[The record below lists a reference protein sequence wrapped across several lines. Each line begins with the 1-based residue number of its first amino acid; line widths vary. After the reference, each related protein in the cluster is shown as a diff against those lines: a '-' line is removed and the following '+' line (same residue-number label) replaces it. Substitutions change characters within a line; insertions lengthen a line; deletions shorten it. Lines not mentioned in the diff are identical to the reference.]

1 MNTWLVIGVI
11 FGSVS
16 LVGILTLIFKG
27 FFSKIKQYVTT
38 IGVSFVLSLICIH
51 ILPELFANPKLSS
64 IDNSNLGAYLL
75 VGFLIQI
82 ILELFSKGIEH
93 GHVHGHEQNHERGTN
108 ITKKVIYTLFFGL
121 CVHAFIEGIP
131 LFILEETQHNSH
143 THAHASQGALSTVF
157 FWAIVSHKIPV
168 AIVLMLFFISAKIK
182 KSTTLILFFTFAF
195 MTPLGGLTGTFLQEQ
210 NWFDSLSVN
219 LLAITSG
226 MLLHITTLLIFEEYH
241 QNKDKVKNIFLIIGG
256 ILLGLLIFS

>member
-1 MNTWLVIGVI
+1 MNTWLVIGVL

-16 LVGILTLIFKG
+16 IVGVLTLIFES

-51 ILPELFANPKLSS
+51 ILPELFANDAP
-64 IDNSNLGAYLL
+64 NLGVYLL

-82 ILELFSKGIEH
+82 ILELFSRGVEH
-93 GHVHGHEQNHERGTN
+93 GHVHGHEHHDHEGGLVITN
-108 ITKKVIYTLFFGL
+108 KVIYTLFFGL

-131 LFILEETQHNSH
+131 LFILEEVHHHGH
-143 THAHASQGALSTVF
+143 THAHASQGAFSTVF
-157 FWAIVSHKIPV
+157 FWAIVSHKVPV

-182 KSTTLILFFTFAF
+182 KSTALILFFIFAF
-195 MTPLGGLTGTFLQEQ
+195 MSPLGGLVGTYLQDQ
-210 NWFDSLSVN
+210 NWFESLSIN

-241 QNKDKVKNIFLIIGG
+241 ENKDKVKNIFLIIGG
-256 ILLGLLIFS
+256 ILLGLIIFS

>member
-1 MNTWLVIGVI
+1 MNTWLVISVL
-11 FGSVS
+11 FGSVFIT
-16 LVGILTLIFKG
+16 GIMTLLFES

-51 ILPELFANPKLSS
+51 ILPELFVNNTP
-64 IDNSNLGAYLL
+64 NLGIYLL
-75 VGFLIQI
+75 FGFLIQI
-82 ILELFSKGIEH
+82 ILELFSRGVEH
-93 GHVHGHEQNHERGTN
+93 GHVHGHEPQYSHNHKEGAEITN
-108 ITKKVIYTLFFGL
+108 KVIYTLFFGL

-131 LFILEETQHNSH
+131 LFIIEDAQHHGH
-143 THAHASQGALSTVF
+143 THIHSTQDAFSSVF

-182 KSTTLILFFTFAF
+182 KSTVLVLFFIFAF
-195 MTPLGGLTGTFLQEQ
+195 MSPLGGLAGASLQDQ
-210 NWFDSLSVN
+210 NWFNFLSVN

-241 QNKDKVKNIFLIIGG
+241 NNKDKVKNIFLIIGG
-256 ILLGLLIFS
+256 ILLGLIIFS

>member
-1 MNTWLVIGVI
+1 MNTWLVIGVL

-16 LVGILTLIFKG
+16 MVGILTLIFES

-64 IDNSNLGAYLL
+64 IENTNVGVYLL
-75 VGFLIQI
+75 IGFLIQI
-82 ILELFSKGIEH
+82 ILELFSRGIEH
-93 GHVHGHEQNHERGTN
+93 GHVHGHEHNHEGGLEITN
-108 ITKKVIYTLFFGL
+108 KVIYTLFFGL

-131 LFILEETQHNSH
+131 LFILEEGHHHGH
-143 THAHASQGALSTVF
+143 THVNASQGFSAIF

-182 KSTTLILFFTFAF
+182 KSTAIILFFTFAF
-195 MTPLGGLTGTFLQEQ
+195 MTPLGGLVGTFLQDQ
-210 NWFDSLSVN
+210 NWFDSLSVK

-241 QNKDKVKNIFLIIGG
+241 HNKDKVKNILLIIGG
-256 ILLGLLIFS
+256 ILLGLIIFS

>member
-1 MNTWLVIGVI
+1 MNTWLVISVL

-16 LVGILTLIFKG
+16 IVGILTLIFES

-51 ILPELFANPKLSS
+51 ILPELFANNAP
-64 IDNSNLGAYLL
+64 NLGVYILI
-75 VGFLIQI
+75 GFLIQI
-82 ILELFSKGIEH
+82 ILELFSRGIEH
-93 GHVHGHEQNHERGTN
+93 GHVHGHEHNHEGGVAITN
-108 ITKKVIYTLFFGL
+108 KVIYTLFFGL
-121 CVHAFIEGIP
+121 CAHAFIEGIP
-131 LFILEETQHNSH
+131 LFILEEANHHGH
-143 THAHASQGALSTVF
+143 THAHATQGALSTKF
-157 FWAIVSHKIPV
+157 FWAIFSHKIPV

-182 KSTTLILFFTFAF
+182 KSTALILFFTFAF
-195 MTPLGGLTGTFLQEQ
+195 MTPLGGLTGTFLQDQ

-241 QNKDKVKNIFLIIGG
+241 NNKDKVKNIFLIIGG
-256 ILLGLLIFS
+256 ILLGLIIFS

>member
-1 MNTWLVIGVI
+1 MSTWLVIGVL

-16 LVGILTLIFKG
+16 IVGILTLIFES

-51 ILPELFANPKLSS
+51 ILPELFANTAP
-64 IDNSNLGAYLL
+64 NLGVYLL
-75 VGFLIQI
+75 IGFLIQI
-82 ILELFSKGIEH
+82 ILELFSRGVEH
-93 GHVHGHEQNHERGTN
+93 GHVHGHEHNHEGGLEITN
-108 ITKKVIYTLFFGL
+108 KVIYTLFFGL

-131 LFILEETQHNSH
+131 LFIIDEIHHHGH
-143 THAHASQGALSTVF
+143 THAHASQGAFSTVF
-157 FWAIVSHKIPV
+157 FWAIVSHKVPV

-182 KSTTLILFFTFAF
+182 KSTALILFFTFAF
-195 MTPLGGLTGTFLQEQ
+195 MTPLGGLTGTFLQDQ

-226 MLLHITTLLIFEEYH
+226 MLLHITTLLIVDEYH
-241 QNKDKVKNIFLIIGG
+241 NNKDKVKNIFLIIGG
-256 ILLGLLIFS
+256 ILLGLIIFS

>member
-1 MNTWLVIGVI
+1 MNTWLVIGVL

-16 LVGILTLIFKG
+16 IVGILTLIFES

-51 ILPELFANPKLSS
+51 ILPELFANTAP
-64 IDNSNLGAYLL
+64 NLGIYLL

-82 ILELFSKGIEH
+82 ILELFSRGVEH
-93 GHVHGHEQNHERGTN
+93 GHVHGHEHNHEGGLEITN
-108 ITKKVIYTLFFGL
+108 KVIYTLFFGL

-131 LFILEETQHNSH
+131 LFILEEAHHNGH
-143 THAHASQGALSTVF
+143 THSSQGVDPSVF
-157 FWAIVSHKIPV
+157 FWAIVSHKVPV

-195 MTPLGGLTGTFLQEQ
+195 MSPLGGLLGTFLQDQ

-241 QNKDKVKNIFLIIGG
+241 NNKDKVKNIFLIIGG
-256 ILLGLLIFS
+256 ILLGLIIFS

>member
-1 MNTWLVIGVI
+1 MNSWLVIGVL

-16 LVGILTLIFKG
+16 VVGILTLLFES

-51 ILPELFANPKLSS
+51 ILPELFANDSP
-64 IDNSNLGAYLL
+64 NLGVYLL

-82 ILELFSKGIEH
+82 ILELFSRGVEH
-93 GHVHGHEQNHERGTN
+93 GHVHGHEHHNHGDGLVITN
-108 ITKKVIYTLFFGL
+108 KVIYTLFFGL

-131 LFILEETQHNSH
+131 LFILEEVQHHGH
-143 THAHASQGALSTVF
+143 THAHASQGAFSTVF
-157 FWAIVSHKIPV
+157 FWAIVSHKVPV

-182 KSTTLILFFTFAF
+182 KSFALILFFIFAF
-195 MTPLGGLTGTFLQEQ
+195 MTPLGGLVGSFLQDQ
-210 NWFDSLSVN
+210 NWFEALSIN

-241 QNKDKVKNIFLIIGG
+241 NNKDKVKNIFLIIGG
-256 ILLGLLIFS
+256 ILLGLIIFN

>member
-1 MNTWLVIGVI
+1 MNTWLVIGVL

-16 LVGILTLIFKG
+16 IVGILTLIFES

-51 ILPELFANPKLSS
+51 ILPELFANNAP
-64 IDNSNLGAYLL
+64 NLGVYLL

-82 ILELFSKGIEH
+82 ILELFSRGVEH
-93 GHVHGHEQNHERGTN
+93 GHVHGHEHNHEGGLAITN
-108 ITKKVIYTLFFGL
+108 KVIYTLFFGL

-131 LFILEETQHNSH
+131 LFIIEETHHEGH
-143 THAHASQGALSTVF
+143 THAHATQGAFSTVF

-182 KSTTLILFFTFAF
+182 KSTALILFFTFAF
-195 MTPLGGLTGTFLQEQ
+195 MSPLGGLTGIFLQDQ
-210 NWFDSLSVN
+210 NWFDSLSIN
-219 LLAITSG
+219 LLAITTG

-241 QNKDKVKNIFLIIGG
+241 NNKDKIKNIFLIIGG
-256 ILLGLLIFS
+256 IILGLIIFS

>member
-1 MNTWLVIGVI
+1 MNTWFTISVL
-11 FGSVS
+11 FGSVFI
-16 LVGILTLIFKG
+16 VGILTLLFES

-51 ILPELFANPKLSS
+51 ILPELFANTAP
-64 IDNSNLGAYLL
+64 NLGIYLL

-82 ILELFSKGIEH
+82 ILELFSRGVEH
-93 GHVHGHEQNHERGTN
+93 GHVHVHEQEHSHKKGAE

-131 LFILEETQHNSH
+131 LFIIESAQHH
-143 THAHASQGALSTVF
+143 GHGHIHAAQDAFSSVF
-157 FWAIVSHKIPV
+157 FWAILSHKIPV

-182 KSTTLILFFTFAF
+182 KSIALILFLTFAF
-195 MTPLGGLTGTFLQEQ
+195 MSPLGGLAGAFLQDQ
-210 NWFDSLSVN
+210 NWFNFLSAN

-241 QNKDKVKNIFLIIGG
+241 NNKDKVKNISLIIGG
-256 ILLGLLIFS
+256 IILGLIIFS

>member
-1 MNTWLVIGVI
+1 MNTWLVIGVL

-16 LVGILTLIFKG
+16 IVGILTLIFES

-51 ILPELFANPKLSS
+51 ILPELFANTAP
-64 IDNSNLGAYLL
+64 NLGVYLL
-75 VGFLIQI
+75 IGFLIQI
-82 ILELFSKGIEH
+82 ILELFSRGVEH
-93 GHVHGHEQNHERGTN
+93 GHVHGHDHNHEGGLEITN
-108 ITKKVIYTLFFGL
+108 KVIYTLFFGL

-131 LFILEETQHNSH
+131 LFIIEEADHHGH
-143 THAHASQGALSTVF
+143 THAHASQGAFSTVF
-157 FWAIVSHKIPV
+157 FWAIVSHKVPV

-182 KSTTLILFFTFAF
+182 KSTALILFFTFAF
-195 MTPLGGLTGTFLQEQ
+195 MTPLGGLTGTFLQDQ

-241 QNKDKVKNIFLIIGG
+241 NNKDKVKNIFLIIGG
-256 ILLGLLIFS
+256 ILLGLIIFS

>member
-1 MNTWLVIGVI
+1 MNTWLVIGVL

-16 LVGILTLIFKG
+16 IVGILTLMFES

-51 ILPELFANPKLSS
+51 ILPELFANTAP
-64 IDNSNLGAYLL
+64 NLGVYLL
-75 VGFLIQI
+75 IGFLIQI
-82 ILELFSKGIEH
+82 ILELFSRGVEH
-93 GHVHGHEQNHERGTN
+93 GHVHGHDHNHEGGLEITN
-108 ITKKVIYTLFFGL
+108 KVIYTLFFGL

-131 LFILEETQHNSH
+131 LFIIEGAHHHGH
-143 THAHASQGALSTVF
+143 THAHASQGFSAIF

-182 KSTTLILFFTFAF
+182 KSTALILFFTFAF
-195 MTPLGGLTGTFLQEQ
+195 MTPLGGLTGTFLQDQ

-241 QNKDKVKNIFLIIGG
+241 NNKDKVKNIFLIIGG
-256 ILLGLLIFS
+256 ILLGLIIFS

>member
-1 MNTWLVIGVI
+1 MMDSWLVISVL

-16 LVGILTLIFKG
+16 IAGILTLLFDS

-51 ILPELFANPKLSS
+51 ILPELFANTAP
-64 IDNSNLGAYLL
+64 NLGVYLL

-82 ILELFSKGIEH
+82 ILELFSRGVEH
-93 GHVHGHEQNHERGTN
+93 GHVHGHEHSHKEGLDVSN
-108 ITKKVIYTLFFGL
+108 KVIYTLFFGL
-121 CVHAFIEGIP
+121 CAHAFIEGIP
-131 LFILEETQHNSH
+131 LFIIDDFQHHGH
-143 THAHASQGALSTVF
+143 THVHATQGAFSSIF

-182 KSTTLILFFTFAF
+182 KSTALILFFTFAF
-195 MTPLGGLTGTFLQEQ
+195 MSPLGGLVGSFLQDQ
-210 NWFDSLSVN
+210 NWFDFLSVN

-241 QNKDKVKNIFLIIGG
+241 HHKDKVKNILLIIGG
-256 ILLGLLIFS
+256 ILLGLVIFS

>member
-1 MNTWLVIGVI
+1 MNTWLVIGVL

-16 LVGILTLIFKG
+16 IVGILTLIFER

-64 IDNSNLGAYLL
+64 IENTNVGVYLL
-75 VGFLIQI
+75 IGFLIQI
-82 ILELFSKGIEH
+82 ILELFSRGIEH
-93 GHVHGHEQNHERGTN
+93 GHVHGHEHNHEGGLEITN
-108 ITKKVIYTLFFGL
+108 KVIYTLFFGL

-131 LFILEETQHNSH
+131 LFILEEAHHLGH
-143 THAHASQGALSTVF
+143 THVNASQGFSAIF

-182 KSTTLILFFTFAF
+182 KSTALILFFTFAF
-195 MTPLGGLTGTFLQEQ
+195 MTPLGGLVGTFLQDQ

-241 QNKDKVKNIFLIIGG
+241 NNKDKVKNIFLIIGG
-256 ILLGLLIFS
+256 ILLGLIIFS

>member
-1 MNTWLVIGVI
+1 MNTWLVIGVL

-16 LVGILTLIFKG
+16 IVGILTLIFES

-51 ILPELFANPKLSS
+51 ILPELFANTAP
-64 IDNSNLGAYLL
+64 NLGVYLL
-75 VGFLIQI
+75 IGFLIQI
-82 ILELFSKGIEH
+82 ILELFSRGVEH
-93 GHVHGHEQNHERGTN
+93 GHVHGHEHNHEGRLEITN
-108 ITKKVIYTLFFGL
+108 KVIYTLFFGL

-131 LFILEETQHNSH
+131 LFIIEEAHHHGH
-143 THAHASQGALSTVF
+143 THAHASQGAFSTVF

-182 KSTTLILFFTFAF
+182 KSTALILFFTFAF
-195 MTPLGGLTGTFLQEQ
+195 MTPLGGLTGTFLQDQ

-241 QNKDKVKNIFLIIGG
+241 NNKDKVKNIFLIIGG
-256 ILLGLLIFS
+256 ILLGLIIFS

>member
-1 MNTWLVIGVI
+1 MNTWLVIGVL

-16 LVGILTLIFKG
+16 IVGILTLIFES

-51 ILPELFANPKLSS
+51 ILPELFANKTP
-64 IDNSNLGAYLL
+64 NLGVYLL

-82 ILELFSKGIEH
+82 ILELFSRGVEH
-93 GHVHGHEQNHERGTN
+93 GHVHGHEHNHEGGLEITN
-108 ITKKVIYTLFFGL
+108 KVIYTLLFGL

-131 LFILEETQHNSH
+131 LFIIEETSHHSH
-143 THAHASQGALSTVF
+143 THAHASQGAFSTVF
-157 FWAIVSHKIPV
+157 FWAIVSHKVPV
-168 AIVLMLFFISAKIK
+168 AIVLMLFFTSAKIK
-182 KSTTLILFFTFAF
+182 KSTALILFFTFAF
-195 MTPLGGLTGTFLQEQ
+195 MSPLGGLTGIFLQDQ

-219 LLAITSG
+219 LLAIATG

-241 QNKDKVKNIFLIIGG
+241 NNKDKVKNIFLIIGG
-256 ILLGLLIFS
+256 IILGLIIFS

>member
-1 MNTWLVIGVI
+1 MNTWLVIGVL

-16 LVGILTLIFKG
+16 IVGILTLIFES
-27 FFSKIKQYVTT
+27 FFSRIKQYVTT

-64 IDNSNLGAYLL
+64 IDNSNLGVYLL

-82 ILELFSKGIEH
+82 ILELFSRGIEH
-93 GHVHGHEQNHERGTN
+93 GHVHGHEHNHEGGVDITN
-108 ITKKVIYTLFFGL
+108 KVIYTLFFGL

-131 LFILEETQHNSH
+131 LFILEAIDHHGH
-143 THAHASQGALSTVF
+143 THAHASQGAFSTKF
-157 FWAIVSHKIPV
+157 FWAIFSHKIPV

-182 KSTTLILFFTFAF
+182 KSTALILFFTFAF
-195 MTPLGGLTGTFLQEQ
+195 MTPLGGLVGTFLQEQ
-210 NWFDSLSVN
+210 KWFDSLSVN

-241 QNKDKVKNIFLIIGG
+241 NNKDKVKNIFLIIGG
-256 ILLGLLIFS
+256 ILLGLIIFS

>member
-1 MNTWLVIGVI
+1 MNTWLVIGVL

-16 LVGILTLIFKG
+16 IVGILTLIFED

-51 ILPELFANPKLSS
+51 ILPELFANDAP
-64 IDNSNLGAYLL
+64 NLGVYLL

-82 ILELFSKGIEH
+82 ILELFSRGVEH
-93 GHVHGHEQNHERGTN
+93 GHVHGHDHNHEGGLEITN
-108 ITKKVIYTLFFGL
+108 KVIYTLFFGL

-131 LFILEETQHNSH
+131 LFIIEEAHHHGH
-143 THAHASQGALSTVF
+143 THAHASQSATVF

-182 KSTTLILFFTFAF
+182 NSTALILFFTFAF
-195 MTPLGGLTGTFLQEQ
+195 MTPLGGLTGSFLQNQ
-210 NWFDSLSVN
+210 NLFDSLSVN

-241 QNKDKVKNIFLIIGG
+241 NNKDKVKNIFLIIGG
-256 ILLGLLIFS
+256 ILLGLIIFS

>member
-1 MNTWLVIGVI
+1 MNSWLVIGVL

-16 LVGILTLIFKG
+16 LVGILTMIFER
-27 FFSKIKQYVTT
+27 FFSKIRKYVTT

-51 ILPELFANPKLSS
+51 ILPELFSNQKLSS
-64 IDNSNLGAYLL
+64 IDASNLGIYLL
-75 VGFLIQI
+75 IGFLIQI
-82 ILELFSKGIEH
+82 ILELFSRGVEH
-93 GHVHGHEQNHERGTN
+93 GHVHGHEHNHTGGLDITN
-108 ITKKVIYTLFFGL
+108 KVIYTLFFGL
-121 CVHAFIEGIP
+121 CAHAFIEGIP
-131 LFILEETQHNSH
+131 LFIIDEIHHQGH
-143 THAHASQGALSTVF
+143 THPNASQGFSAVF

-182 KSTTLILFFTFAF
+182 KSTALILFFTFAS
-195 MTPLGGLTGTFLQEQ
+195 MTPLGGLTGTFLQDQ

-241 QNKDKVKNIFLIIGG
+241 NNKDKVKNIFLIIGG

>member
-1 MNTWLVIGVI
+1 MNTWLVIGVL

-16 LVGILTLIFKG
+16 IVGILTLIFES

-51 ILPELFANPKLSS
+51 ILPELFANTAP
-64 IDNSNLGAYLL
+64 NLGVYLL

-82 ILELFSKGIEH
+82 ILELFSRGVEH
-93 GHVHGHEQNHERGTN
+93 GHVHGHEHNHEGGLAITN
-108 ITKKVIYTLFFGL
+108 KVIYTLFFGL

-131 LFILEETQHNSH
+131 LFIIEDTHHEGHM
-143 THAHASQGALSTVF
+143 HAHASQGAFSTVF

-182 KSTTLILFFTFAF
+182 KSTALILFFTFAF
-195 MTPLGGLTGTFLQEQ
+195 MSPLGGLTGTFLQDQ

-241 QNKDKVKNIFLIIGG
+241 NNKDKVKNIFLIIGG
-256 ILLGLLIFS
+256 IILGLIIFS